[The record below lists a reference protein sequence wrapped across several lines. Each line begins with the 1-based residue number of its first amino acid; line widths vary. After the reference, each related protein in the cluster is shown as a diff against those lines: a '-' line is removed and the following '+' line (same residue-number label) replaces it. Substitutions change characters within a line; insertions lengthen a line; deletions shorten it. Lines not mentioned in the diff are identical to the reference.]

1 MPQHRRRE
9 SDMRIFAVGTLLAS
23 LVLTGLGTPVARA
36 QEETPE
42 PPSQRWSFDGVF
54 GTYDRAALQRGFQVY
69 KEVCSTCHSLHYIY
83 FRNLTALGYTEDQ
96 VKAIA
101 AACP

>member
-1 MPQHRRRE
+1 MPRHRRRE
-9 SDMRIFAVGTLLAS
+9 SDMRILAIGAFFAS
-23 LVLTGLGTPVARA
+23 LLLIGLGAAPVRA

-69 KEVCSTCHSLHYIY
+69 KEVCSACHSLHYIY

-96 VKAIA
+96 VKGI
-101 AACP
+101 